1 MELFRVGESLLRS
14 PIPLL
19 PFLAPAFRPRI
30 ARHAFS
36 TCSSRRSEAD
46 SISSLLDDALDGTK
60 GTGPA
65 PATRTS
71 NYKSSTAQQ
80 EQRSS
85 RFDVKPGSSTDE
97 LLQSMRPS
105 SPNYRTGASISPRSR
120 ATTDYSGIT
129 ALLSDSFSANTRTPP
144 TLQAPPLL
152 IPKPLPFTLSPSV
165 GRAVNVIPDRGMD
178 IGRAFKTLEI
188 QCNKNSVKRD
198 FMRQRFHERP
208 GLKRK
213 RLRQE
218 RWRRRFRE
226 NFRGV
231 VAMVQGMRAQGW

>member
-14 PIPLL
+14 PTPLL

-36 TCSSRRSEAD
+36 TCSTRRNEAD

-105 SPNYRTGASISPRSR
+105 SPNYRSASRSNQGGFSDIASLLDSPNFGGLQR
-120 ATTDYSGIT
+120 ANSP
-129 ALLSDSFSANTRTPP
+129 S
-144 TLQAPPLL
+144 TLPAPPLL

>member
-14 PIPLL
+14 PTPLL

-36 TCSSRRSEAD
+36 TCSTRRNERDDINA
-46 SISSLLDDALDGTK
+46 LLDGALDGTK

-80 EQRSS
+80 DQRSSS
-85 RFDVKPGSSTDE
+85 RFDIKPGSSTDE

-105 SPNYRTGASISPRSR
+105 SPNYRSSASSRSNQGGFSDIASLLESPNFGGLQRPNS
-120 ATTDYSGIT
+120 
-129 ALLSDSFSANTRTPP
+129 
-144 TLQAPPLL
+144 TLPAPPLL

-165 GRAVNVIPDRGMD
+165 GRAVNVLPDRGMD

-231 VAMVQGMRAQGW
+231 VQMVQGMRAQGW

>member
-14 PIPLL
+14 PTPLL
-19 PFLAPAFRPRI
+19 PFLAPAFRRSV

-36 TCSSRRSEAD
+36 TCSTRRNERD
-46 SISSLLDDALDGTK
+46 EINDLLDGALGGTK
-60 GTGPA
+60 GTGSA

-85 RFDVKPGSSTDE
+85 RFEPRPMSSTDE
-97 LLQSMRPS
+97 MIAAMRPS
-105 SPNYRTGASISPRSR
+105 SPNYRSSASSRSNQGGGFSDITSLLDSPNF
-120 ATTDYSGIT
+120 GG
-129 ALLSDSFSANTRTPP
+129 
-144 TLQAPPLL
+144 LQRPNSNLPAPPLL

-231 VAMVQGMRAQGW
+231 VQMVQGMRAQGW